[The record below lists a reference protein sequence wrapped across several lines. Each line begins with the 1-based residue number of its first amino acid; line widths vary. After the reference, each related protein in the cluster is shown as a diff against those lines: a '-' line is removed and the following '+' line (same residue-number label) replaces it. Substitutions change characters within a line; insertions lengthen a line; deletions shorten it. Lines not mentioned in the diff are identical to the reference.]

1 MAIPLFWRL
10 ILGYSA
16 ILLLTIGTSL
26 YSIIQLSAFSKTA
39 RAAIDTDYRMIASQE
54 TLTDALLSE
63 VRYGGK
69 YLITQSPASYD
80 QFLQFKNDFVRYLSG
95 LKASNVSR
103 EILTQLSHVEQL
115 HQGYHDLFE
124 QEMRYIKARQPY
136 AQSRYQ
142 QERDKILDNTLRELG
157 RLKEQLQ
164 NNVQN
169 KLEQMGSSA
178 RTARNIAIVT
188 TLILLILGTTL
199 SLKISATVTKSLGEI
214 KRRTQGEIPD
224 PVSSMPISTIPEI
237 QELSDAFTQRIKQL
251 NGAAEK
257 NVTLVQQVTEEV
269 AARLIALKA
278 GLSDLRASG
287 EANNDQDNSSTIA
300 ALIAD
305 TDRLV
310 EHCADLN
317 AAAAAEAEVKK
328 LQSRAAPPP
337 ISIPRPFG
345 ESVRITATFPDS
357 LGAKPWRIGWLIAR
371 CTKMLTQ
378 MAHQVG
384 LKKIM
389 TDRSST

>member
-26 YSIIQLSAFSKTA
+26 YSIIQLGAFSKTA
-39 RAAIDTDYRMIASQE
+39 RAAIDTDYRMIAYQE

-63 VRYGGK
+63 VRYSGK

-80 QFLQFKNDFVRYLSG
+80 QFLQFKNDFLRYLSG

-115 HQGYHDLFE
+115 HQGYHDLFD

-164 NNVQN
+164 TNVQN
-169 KLEQMGSSA
+169 KLEQMGGSA

-188 TLILLILGTTL
+188 TMILLILGTTL
-199 SLKISATVTKSLGEI
+199 SLKISATVTKSLREI
-214 KRRTQGEIPD
+214 KRRTQSETSD
-224 PVSSMPISTIPEI
+224 PVSSMPISAIPEI

-251 NGAAEK
+251 NEAAEK
-257 NVTLVQQVTEEV
+257 NVNLVQRVTEEV
-269 AARLIALKA
+269 AARLIALKTR
-278 GLSDLRASG
+278 LSDLG
-287 EANNDQDNSSTIA
+287 VGGQTTNDRDKNSSIA

-310 EHCADLN
+310 QHCAELN
-317 AAAAAEAEVKK
+317 AAAAADAEVKK
-328 LQSRAAPPP
+328 LQSRAAPQP
-337 ISIPRPFG
+337 ILMPRPGG
-345 ESVRITATFPDS
+345 ESAPITSTFSDS
-357 LGAKPWRIGWLIAR
+357 LGAKPWTAGWLIAR
-371 CTKMLTQ
+371 CARMFAHL
-378 MAHQVG
+378 AHQLG
-384 LKKIM
+384 RKKIM
-389 TDRSST
+389 TNRSST

>member
-16 ILLLTIGTSL
+16 ILLLTIGTSF

-80 QFLQFKNDFVRYLSG
+80 QFLQFKNDFLRYLGG

-115 HQGYHDLFE
+115 HQGYHDLFG

-169 KLEQMGSSA
+169 KLEQMGGSA

-214 KRRTQGEIPD
+214 KRRTQGDIPD
-224 PVSSMPISTIPEI
+224 PVSSMPLSTIPEI

-251 NGAAEK
+251 NVTAEK

-278 GLSDLRASG
+278 GLSDLRARG
-287 EANNDQDNSSTIA
+287 EATNDQDNSSAIA

-337 ISIPRPFG
+337 ISMPRLGG
-345 ESVRITATFPDS
+345 ESVRITATFPDF
-357 LGAKPWRIGWLIAR
+357 LGAKPWKIGWLIAR
-371 CTKMLTQ
+371 GAKRFAQL
-378 MAHQVG
+378 AHQFG

-389 TDRSST
+389 TNRSST

>member
-10 ILGYSA
+10 IFGYSA

-26 YSIIQLSAFSKTA
+26 YSIVQLSAFSKIA

-80 QFLQFKNDFVRYLSG
+80 QFLQFKNDFLRYLSE
-95 LKASNVSR
+95 LKASNISR
-103 EILTQLSHVEQL
+103 EILTQLSLVEQS
-115 HQGYHDLFE
+115 HQGYHGLFE

-142 QERDKILDNTLRELG
+142 QEKDKILDNTLRQLG

-169 KLEQMGSSA
+169 NLEQMGGSA

-199 SLKISATVTKSLGEI
+199 SLKISATITKSLGEI
-214 KRRTQGEIPD
+214 KRRTQGEMPD
-224 PVSSMPISTIPEI
+224 PESSISISTIPEI
-237 QELSDAFTQRIKQL
+237 QELSDAFAQRIKQL
-251 NGAAEK
+251 NEAAEK
-257 NVTLVQQVTEEV
+257 NVNLVQQVTEKV

-278 GLSDLRASG
+278 ELNDLRASG
-287 EANNDQDNSSTIA
+287 EATNGKGSNSAIA

-337 ISIPRPFG
+337 ISIPRPDG
-345 ESVRITATFPDS
+345 ESVHITATVPDS
-357 LGAKPWRIGWLIAR
+357 LGAKPWKIGWLIAR
-371 CTKMLTQ
+371 CARMLAQ
-378 MAHQVG
+378 LAHQLG
-384 LKKIM
+384 RKKIM